1 MRPAGGW
8 LRGAGAVALALVII
22 YAAGGFLGAVPYP
35 PAAIAQV
42 IIKVT
47 PGDLATRMIEA
58 LGHWAMRL
66 LAVAVHIGALAAGG
80 AAGAFAD
87 RARSKAGRARRSL
100 GAAGLLLVVAAL
112 AALGAP
118 GGLSVFTFAA
128 YLAGA
133 FAFARVCAGVKLS
146 AALEVEPRDDETPLD
161 AIRRS
166 RRRFLVRT
174 GAAVAGFLVGGA
186 ATLRFFAGRQ
196 PVDVEITAA
205 DVAFDPP
212 ADDPQ
217 FPEVSGLSP
226 EITSNEDFYTVDINL
241 VKPAVDHEEW
251 TLRIHG
257 LVDSPYELTYRQLQE
272 DFEVVEMAH
281 TLTCISN
288 EVGGDLIS
296 TAVWRGV
303 RLSDVLDRAGLR
315 DGVVDVVFRAA
326 EGYSDSIALAKAV
339 EETTL
344 VVFGMNGRSLPR
356 EHGFPARI
364 IVPGIYGMKNVKW
377 LTEIEP
383 VDHDYQG
390 YWMVRGWSDVATVKT
405 QSRIDTPVDR
415 SGVGLPAML
424 AGVAWAGDRRVMKV
438 EVSQDGGKT
447 WAEALLKRE
456 LSSLTWRLWAAEME
470 AGSGSREV
478 IVRATDGDGR
488 TQPTRSTRPHPA
500 GADGRHTIVLEV
512 E

>member
-1 MRPAGGW
+1 VRPSGGW
-8 LRGAGAVALALVII
+8 LRGAGALALALVII

-42 IIKVT
+42 IIKAT
-47 PGDLATRMIEA
+47 PGDFATRMIEA

-66 LAVAVHIGALAAGG
+66 LAVGVHLGALAAGG

-87 RARSKAGRARRSL
+87 RAQSLGGRARRAL
-100 GAAGLLLVVAAL
+100 GAAGLLLVVASL

-118 GGLSVFTFAA
+118 GGLSVFTLLA

-133 FAFARVCAGVKLS
+133 YAFARVCAGARLS
-146 AALEVEPRDDETPLD
+146 AALEVEARDDETPLD

-186 ATLRFFAGRQ
+186 ATLRFITGRQ
-196 PVDVEITAA
+196 PVNVEITAA
-205 DVAFDPP
+205 DLSFDPP
-212 ADDPQ
+212 PDDPD
-217 FPEVSGLSP
+217 FPEVGGLSP
-226 EITSNEDFYTVDINL
+226 EITSNDDFYTVDINL
-241 VKPAVDHEEW
+241 VKPAVDHEGW

-257 LVDSPYELTYRQLQE
+257 LVDSPYALGYQELQT
-272 DFEVVEMAH
+272 DFEIVEMAH

-303 RLSDVLDRAGLR
+303 RLADVLERGGLR
-315 DGVVDVVFRAA
+315 DGVVDIVFRAA
-326 EGYSDSIALAKAV
+326 EGYSDSITLAKAL

-344 VVFGMNGRSLPR
+344 VVFGMNGTSLPR
-356 EHGFPARI
+356 EHGFPARV

-377 LTEIEP
+377 LTEIEA

-390 YWMVRGWSDVATVKT
+390 YWMVRGWSDIATVKT
-405 QSRIDTPVDR
+405 QSRIDTPSDR

-424 AGVAWAGDRRVMKV
+424 AGVAWAGDRKVMKV

-447 WAEALLKRE
+447 WDEALLKRE
-456 LSSLTWRLWAAEME
+456 LSPLTWRLWATGLE
-470 AGSGSREV
+470 AGSGRREV
-478 IVRATDGDGR
+478 LVRATDGDGR
-488 TQPTRSTRPHPA
+488 TQPDRSTRPHPE
-500 GADGRHTIVLEV
+500 GADGLHTIVLEV